1 MDRSLSKSHRR
12 HQAYDNDDFHALY
25 RIVTALI
32 VALWASGAM
41 LLVKVFCL

>member
-12 HQAYDNDDFHALY
+12 YQAYDDDDFYALC
-25 RIVTALI
+25 RVVTALV